1 MRTYRNQ
8 TANNTEFEPAE
19 LWINVGFY
27 VENPQTGEEQ
37 FVSLARGIPLDNLEP
52 DLVTRP
58 DTDYGQMLLARNQ
71 ILEDLKKAGMALEKG
86 TSRKLPTLSVELRRK
101 KEAVV
106 ETADLSKN
114 MFYRKVI

>member
-8 TANNTEFEPAE
+8 NTETEFSPAE

-37 FVSLARGIPLDNLEP
+37 FVSLARGIPLDSIEE
-52 DLVTRP
+52 DVVTRP

-71 ILEDLKKAGMALEKG
+71 ILRDLKEAGMKLEKG
-86 TSRKLPTLSVELRRK
+86 SSRKLPMLQAELRRK
-101 KEAVV
+101 RDAAT
-106 ETADLSKN
+106 ETPDLSKN
-114 MFYRKVI
+114 MFYKKVV